1 MRLSHLF
8 FALLFLAFTACRK
21 SEGITTDSKAK
32 LSFSTDTLLFDTV
45 FTAAGSTNKRIRVYN
60 PNVKTVNISEIKLSG
75 GAGSYF
81 SLIINGQSVNQKS
94 NLQIDGKDSI
104 SIYVKATIDAN
115 NQTEPFI
122 AQDSILFNTNGNQQS
137 VSLIA
142 YGQNAVFINNQTI
155 ISNTTWNST
164 LPYIIYKSVT
174 VAPQTTLTILP
185 GTKVLFHGNSGM
197 NIRGKLIATG
207 TPTSPVLFSGDRME
221 SMYAEE
227 PGQWNGIHFYSSSS
241 NSKLHYTQ
249 IKNAVIGITV
259 DSLST
264 NSTSKLSLTN
274 STIKNM
280 AVAGFTGYNAEL
292 EAFNNLFYNAGQ
304 YLLYGVSGGRYNLKQ
319 NTFAGYNIKLSRR
332 TPSLY
337 FSDTDS
343 GYPTKNLKILL
354 VNNIIWGSLAEEF
367 LVDKKSTATIETEL
381 SNNAIKT
388 MLKIYEGNS
397 NLLNI
402 DPGFVDA
409 LKYNFML
416 HNNSAVLNKGR
427 DLNADPAFSL
437 FLNKDLN
444 NRPRTFPSE
453 LGCYEH
459 N

>member
-1 MRLSHLF
+1 M
-8 FALLFLAFTACRK
+8 
-21 SEGITTDSKAK
+21 
-32 LSFSTDTLLFDTV
+32 
-45 FTAAGSTNKRIRVYN
+45 
-60 PNVKTVNISEIKLSG
+60 
-75 GAGSYF
+75 
-81 SLIINGQSVNQKS
+81 
-94 NLQIDGKDSI
+94 
-104 SIYVKATIDAN
+104 
-115 NQTEPFI
+115 
-122 AQDSILFNTNGNQQS
+122 FNTNGNRQS
-137 VSLIA
+137 VALIA

-155 ISNTTWNST
+155 TSNTTWNST

-207 TPTSPVLFSGDRME
+207 TPADPVLFSGDRTE

-227 PGQWNGIHFYSSSS
+227 PGQWNGLHFYSSSS

-264 NSTSKLSLTN
+264 NSTAKLALTN

-280 AVAGFTGYNAEL
+280 AIAGFVGYTAQL
-292 EAFNNLFYNAGQ
+292 DAYNNLFYNAGQ

-319 NTFAGYNIKLSRR
+319 NTFAGYNTKLPRR

-337 FSDTDS
+337 FSDASS
-343 GYPTKNLKILL
+343 GYPSKNLKILM
-354 VNNIIWGSLAEEF
+354 VNNIIWGSLTEEL
-367 LVDKKSTATIETEL
+367 LVDKKSTAAIEIEL

-388 MLKIYEGNS
+388 MFKTYQGNS

-402 DPGFVDA
+402 DPSFVDP
-409 LKYNFML
+409 LRYNFML
-416 HNNSAVLNKGR
+416 QNNSAVLNKGR
-427 DLNADPAFSL
+427 NLSADPAFDL

-444 NRPRTFPSE
+444 NLPRIFPSE